1 MDVRQLRYFACIAEL
16 GSLSA
21 ASQRLGVAQPSL
33 SHHVKNL
40 EEELGVELV
49 VRSSRGV
56 SVTENG
62 RILLSH
68 ARRILN
74 AVELA
79 VAELRD
85 RADEPRGPVS
95 IGLPSSAC
103 NVLSVPLAEKVRH
116 HFPKVTLRI
125 MDAMSGHVQQW
136 LTEGLIDAGILY
148 DVNEVRHL
156 RVTPLLVEDL
166 YLIAARDRWPH
177 AVDADGVSTVPV
189 TLFEC
194 AQYDLILPHRSH
206 GLRETVERFMEG
218 RGVHINVVLEMDAL
232 THMKALVERGTGYS
246 MLAPAA
252 VAEEVK
258 KGKLTLVPIGDARI
272 QRTVYLVRNP
282 LRVVPQAALE
292 IERLIIELVADLVQ
306 TGIWRS
312 EPVNARRQLPDA
324 SIIVDAI
331 ALAKRTHPQ

>member
-1 MDVRQLRYFACIAEL
+1 
-16 GSLSA
+16 
-21 ASQRLGVAQPSL
+21 
-33 SHHVKNL
+33 
-40 EEELGVELV
+40 
-49 VRSSRGV
+49 
-56 SVTENG
+56 
-62 RILLSH
+62 
-68 ARRILN
+68 
-74 AVELA
+74 
-79 VAELRD
+79 
-85 RADEPRGPVS
+85 
-95 IGLPSSAC
+95 
-103 NVLSVPLAEKVRH
+103 
-116 HFPKVTLRI
+116 
-125 MDAMSGHVQQW
+125 MSGHVQQW
-136 LTEGLIDAGILY
+136 LTDGLIDAGILY

-189 TLFEC
+189 TLSEC

-292 IERLIIELVADLVQ
+292 IERLIIELVADLVH

-324 SIIVDAI
+324 SILVDAI